1 MKPNRAAQRTC
12 AFLAVLLLLG
22 ITGCAAGSASSARDP
37 NGIVIAIYQE
47 PTGVDPCNYEN
58 ALAVPLKNNVVQAL
72 TDLDPGSDDLR
83 PLLAVSWKQD
93 DPLTWTF
100 QLRQGVKFHDGTPF
114 DAAAAVFGINR
125 ALNNKKVSCS
135 DTAKIAAGVKIT
147 PTAVNAGTLRVTT
160 NIPDPI
166 VPLEL
171 SYVDLVSPK
180 TPMDRATD
188 DPIGTGPYE
197 WAGWVR
203 GSYYEVRR
211 WDGYWGPKAELTSV
225 RVVFRSEDSVRANMV
240 KTGEADIAF
249 PIAPQDATSDDR
261 TREFPRESTVF
272 YRLPVQTAP
281 FNDMRVREAAQLA
294 VDKPLVVSALL
305 ERSGVPSGQIVPKS
319 VNGYL
324 PGYAGQSY
332 DPDRARQLLAQ
343 AKAAG
348 VPVDRPIDLVG
359 QTDQFQGSD
368 EVMQAIYDALKKVG
382 FNVNLRTVDAG
393 QWKQLLFKPY
403 PPNQT
408 PTILQTIHKNVS
420 GDASST
426 FTSYLATAGCCGT
439 AQDPQLDALISKAGQ
454 ASGDQRIQL
463 YRQVSQLEYSQD
475 MSILPLAELSQLLLL
490 SNRVEYQPNRL
501 TASYEM
507 LLSDVHL
514 KH

>member
-1 MKPNRAAQRTC
+1 MAPNHRKRLLAA
-12 AFLAVLLLLG
+12 FSVLVLLLNG
-22 ITGCAAGSASSARDP
+22 GCAAESASSARDP

-72 TDLDPGSDDLR
+72 TDLDPNSNNVL
-83 PLLAVSWKQD
+83 PLLALSWRQT
-93 DPLTWTF
+93 DPRTWLFT
-100 QLRQGVKFHDGTPF
+100 LRPNVRFSDGTPF
-114 DAAAAVFGINR
+114 DANAAVFGINR

-135 DTAKIAAGVKIT
+135 DTAKIAAGVTVT
-147 PTAVNAGTLRVTT
+147 PAAVDAHTLKVTT

-166 VPLEL
+166 IPIEL

-180 TPMDRATD
+180 TPMDSATD
-188 DPIGTGPYE
+188 DPVGTGPFE

-211 WDGYWGPKAELTSV
+211 WDGYWGPKPEITSV
-225 RVVFRSEDSVRANMV
+225 RVVFRSEDSVRADMV

-249 PIAPQDATSDDR
+249 PIAPQDSTNDDR
-261 TREFPRESTVF
+261 TREFSRDSTVF
-272 YRLPVQTAP
+272 YRLPVQSAP

-294 VDKPLVVSALL
+294 IDRPLVVSALMD
-305 ERSGVPSGQIVPKS
+305 RSGVPSGQIVPKS
-319 VNGYL
+319 VNAYL
-324 PGYAGQSY
+324 PDYSGMPY
-332 DPDRARQLLAQ
+332 DPAKARQLLAQ

-348 VPVDRPIDLVG
+348 VPVGAPIDLVG

-368 EVMQAIYDALKKVG
+368 EVLQAVYDALRKVG
-382 FNVNLRTVDAG
+382 FNVDLQIVDAA
-393 QWKQLLFKPY
+393 QWKKLLFKPY

-439 AQDPQLDALISKAGQ
+439 AGDPALDALISQAGQ
-454 ASGDQRIQL
+454 ASGPARTQL
-463 YRQVSQLEYSQD
+463 YRQVSQYEYTRD
-475 MSILPLAELSQLLLL
+475 MSIVPLAEASELLLL
-490 SNRVEYQPNRL
+490 SNRIEYQPNRL

-507 LLSDVHL
+507 LLSDVHI